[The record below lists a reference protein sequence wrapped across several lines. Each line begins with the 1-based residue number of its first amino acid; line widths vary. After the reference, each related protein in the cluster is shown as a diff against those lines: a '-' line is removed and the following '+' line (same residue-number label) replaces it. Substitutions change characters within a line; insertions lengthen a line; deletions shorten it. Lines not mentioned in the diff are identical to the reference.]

1 MDDSQVEKVGLVKPQ
16 YHGNENDI
24 ETATGLPPS
33 KGAINSSV
41 VDLWATLSV
50 LCNRQFFPLTPQVQ
64 NFQDVIEQGMEGQL
78 RRRAPASN
86 GQVG

>member
-1 MDDSQVEKVGLVKPQ
+1 MKPQ
-16 YHGNENDI
+16 YHGRENDI
-24 ETATGLPPS
+24 KTAAGLPPS
-33 KGAINSSV
+33 EGAINSGV
-41 VDLWATLSV
+41 VDLRATVSV
-50 LCNRQFFPLTPQVQ
+50 FCNRQFFPLAPQVQ